1 MQAMYDLVGDRLR
14 DLFDAQVLDIGILD
28 REDGLLHFP
37 YTIERGV
44 RFPDEPI
51 ELFGIRQH
59 VMATREPLLV
69 NERAVEVDIEMG
81 GKGVLSG
88 EPALSTLWAPLVV
101 AGDSTGV
108 ISLQNLDRE
117 FAFTEA
123 DIRLLTTLASSLSV
137 SLENARLIDTTK
149 RLLTEADERAAELA
163 IINGVQQG
171 LAAQIDMQAMYDLVG
186 DKLREVFDA
195 QVVDIGIL
203 DPDEG
208 RFHFPYTIERGVRY
222 DDRPLDVIG
231 FRRQVVET
239 RAPVLVNRDL
249 QDRAAEAG
257 QPAVIQGELSKSAL
271 FVPMVSR
278 GEVRGVLLL
287 ANNDREEAFTDADVR
302 LLTTLAGS
310 LAVALENARL
320 IDTTKRLLAET
331 DERAAELAIING
343 VQQGLAAQID
353 MQAMYDLVGDKLRE
367 VFDAQVV
374 DIAVIDREADT
385 VRFPFLIERGVRF
398 PEEVIPLV
406 GFRRHIAETRQPLLI
421 NERMAERRE
430 EFGQS
435 GIQMQ
440 GELPKAGLWV
450 PLILRNEAF
459 GIISLQNLD
468 HEGAFSDAD
477 VRLLSTLAGSLSVAL
492 ENARLFDETKRLLAE
507 ADERAAELEI
517 INGVQEGLAARIDMQ
532 AMYDLVGEKLL
543 GVFKADVVGI
553 AVLDREAQRFRFPYA
568 IERGVRVA

>member
-1 MQAMYDLVGDRLR
+1 
-14 DLFDAQVLDIGILD
+14 
-28 REDGLLHFP
+28 
-37 YTIERGV
+37 
-44 RFPDEPI
+44 
-51 ELFGIRQH
+51 
-59 VMATREPLLV
+59 
-69 NERAVEVDIEMG
+69 
-81 GKGVLSG
+81 
-88 EPALSTLWAPLVV
+88 
-101 AGDSTGV
+101 
-108 ISLQNLDRE
+108 
-117 FAFTEA
+117 
-123 DIRLLTTLASSLSV
+123 
-137 SLENARLIDTTK
+137 
-149 RLLTEADERAAELA
+149 
-163 IINGVQQG
+163 
-171 LAAQIDMQAMYDLVG
+171 
-186 DKLREVFDA
+186 
-195 QVVDIGIL
+195 
-203 DPDEG
+203 
-208 RFHFPYTIERGVRY
+208 
-222 DDRPLDVIG
+222 
-231 FRRQVVET
+231 
-239 RAPVLVNRDL
+239 
-249 QDRAAEAG
+249 
-257 QPAVIQGELSKSAL
+257 
-271 FVPMVSR
+271 MVSR

-353 MQAMYDLVGDKLRE
+353 MQAMYDLVGEKLRE

-374 DIAVIDREADT
+374 DIAIIDRESDT

-398 PEEVIPLV
+398 PEEVIPLL

-421 NERMAERRE
+421 NERLAERRE

-435 GIQMQ
+435 AIQMQ
-440 GELPKAGLWV
+440 GEMPKAGLWV

-459 GIISLQNLD
+459 GVISLQNLD
-468 HEGAFSDAD
+468 REGAFSDAD

-553 AVLDREAQRFRFPYA
+553 AILDREAQRFRFPYA
-568 IERGVRVA
+568 IERGVRVPTSRSASSASGATSSRRASR